1 MALSTHRRLWSR
13 PRARRLEDLVLVTL
27 AVMQVL
33 WAALASVAELR
44 STRLSPWF
52 PYLLSCPSGYGRRPR
67 KLAATF
73 VGLITTL
80 GRRASVVDDDVRIV
94 DSTPR
99 KCARLR
105 ETVRCT
111 ELTG

>member
-13 PRARRLEDLVLVTL
+13 PRARRLEDLVLATL

-33 WAALASVAELR
+33 WATLASVAELR
-44 STRLSPWF
+44 STHLSPWF
-52 PYLLSCPSGYGRRPR
+52 PYLSCQSGYGRRPR
-67 KLAATF
+67 KRAATF

-80 GRRASVVDDDVRIV
+80 GRRTSVVDDDVRIV

-111 ELTG
+111 ELSG